1 VADIAQPSL
10 FDPCARKHGG
20 NPNSV
25 AANLRNRP
33 HKDSDRESIRI
44 QIASQGF
51 AGLTLNEVQIW
62 DPSWRNPRTGELGR
76 YKPANAI
83 SGRLTELVADQEIF
97 VSGRKR
103 QGCSVYVSRREWAN
117 VR

>member
-1 VADIAQPSL
+1 MTQTDFI
-10 FDPCARKHGG
+10 FDVCASRHKQ

-25 AANLRNRP
+25 AANRRINP

-62 DPSWRNPRTGELGR
+62 DPTWRNPRTGELGR
-76 YKPANAI
+76 FKPANAI

-103 QGCSVYVSRREWAN
+103 LGCSVYVSRQEWA
-117 VR
+117 RG